1 MVCTFKSPEF
11 WQREISDLQ
20 RRKNHN
26 WNYGGMITKSTAE
39 QML

>member
-1 MVCTFKSPEF
+1 MPRNFKSPEF
-11 WQREISDLQ
+11 WKCEISDLQ

-26 WNYGGMITKSTAE
+26 WSFADTIIKSTAQ